1 MKSNQMTFLAFWAI
15 NDELRADKARSQ
27 LLEMKRLGLD
37 GVIFHPRNYPGK
49 PEYLGKEYMAV
60 LSDIILY
67 AKSIGME
74 FWLYDENGFPSGTAS
89 GKVLLENPDAKCMW
103 LEYSD
108 GNVVFREKNVV
119 STLDEKVCRDFVRI
133 TFDGYKQGLS
143 AEAFDYFAGVFS
155 DEVAFLDGVSVSIKY
170 GGVPWCRDLAGRYRE
185 RYGETLTEKLPLL
198 FQDGEGC
205 EQVRERYWE
214 LLSKMLRRNFYAP
227 IHQWCEENKK
237 HYTAHLKGEETVF
250 FNLSY
255 NGSPYEILQ
264 EVSVPAVDALERYQG
279 NHYYPH
285 IASSVARQFFDGS
298 CLCEAM
304 GGSGWG
310 VSPKDFVAYMKWLA
324 ECGINMFTFHLSQY
338 TLNAQA
344 IRDWPPSVPFHV
356 SWREAFPEALR
367 RIRKYGEQL
376 AQAEREKER
385 VLIVAPTR
393 GCMRRFLPQDAMCLN
408 EHNGA
413 GTPDTMAGKISSDF
427 GALVER
433 CYQAGILYDVTEE
446 AVLEKHGRIGSDGIW
461 IGKMHYRHVVLGEG
475 CCFREKETLEK
486 LREYGLEMKTL
497 QNGGTAVQESPVGG
511 RAAKE
516 SMRGESAA
524 KESVSGQDA
533 VPEGVSGNAPFQE
546 DAGEWEVLHDGE
558 NQMLLE
564 AVRQEADRILR
575 CHVKMEDM
583 DESAG
588 VRLVMSDPAAWVRA
602 NGQKLRKT
610 EEGYEIPGELLR
622 SSCLLIEIALLE
634 SGEQS
639 PFVFLRGDFLVKNKC
654 GYRETDHGQL
664 YTEGAFILS
673 GKRQKIDSRKLVQS
687 GFPFRSSPVI
697 CRKKIRPPEGALYLK
712 LSDFAAAAARVRI
725 GDGEP
730 VWIFSEEE
738 HIRLPEEEK
747 GKECLI
753 WAELYPSTYNAYGP
767 HHHRDGDRHLI
778 SPAQYSGRKNF
789 ADFADSPEQTL
800 VEGYHF
806 VKFGLGN
813 RLIYGMEEDQP

>member
-15 NDELRADKARSQ
+15 NDELRADKAQSQ

-89 GKVLLENPDAKCMW
+89 GKVLLENPDARCMW

-108 GNVVFREKNVV
+108 GNVVFREKHAV
-119 STLDEKVCRDFVRI
+119 STLDEKACRDFVRI

-155 DEVAFLDGVSVSIKY
+155 DEVAFLDGVSVSVKC
-170 GGVPWCRDLAGRYRE
+170 GGVPWCVDLAERYRE
-185 RYGETLTEKLPLL
+185 RYGETLTDKLPLL

-205 EQVRERYWE
+205 EQIRERYWE
-214 LLSKMLRRNFYAP
+214 LVSQMLRCNFYAP

-237 HYTAHLKGEETVF
+237 RYTAHLKGEETIF

-264 EVSVPAVDALERYQG
+264 EVSVPAVDALERYPG

-310 VSPKDFVAYMKWLA
+310 ASPKDFVAYMKWLA
-324 ECGINMFTFHLSQY
+324 ECGINIFTFHLSQY

-367 RIRKYGEQL
+367 RIREYGELL
-376 AQAEREKER
+376 AQAERGKER

-413 GTPDTMAGKISSDF
+413 GTPDSDAGKISSNF

-446 AVLEKHGRIGSDGIW
+446 SVLEKHGRIGADGIW
-461 IGKMHYRHVVLGEG
+461 LGKMHYRHVILGEG
-475 CCFREKETLEK
+475 CCFREKEIPEK
-486 LREYGLEMKTL
+486 LREYGLEMKML
-497 QNGGTAVQESPVGG
+497 PAGGAMVQESPIGE
-511 RAAKE
+511 RAA
-516 SMRGESAA
+516 
-524 KESVSGQDA
+524 
-533 VPEGVSGNAPFQE
+533 QE
-546 DAGEWEVLHDGE
+546 DAGEWEILHDGE

-564 AVRQEADRILR
+564 PVREEAGRILR
-575 CHVKMEDM
+575 CRVEMEDM
-583 DESAG
+583 GESAG
-588 VRLVMSDPAAWVRA
+588 IRLVTSDPAACVRA
-602 NGQKLRKT
+602 NGQELRKT
-610 EEGYEIPGELLR
+610 EEGYEIPKELLR
-622 SSCLLIEIALLE
+622 SSGLLIEITLLE
-634 SGEQS
+634 HGEQA

-654 GYRETDHGQL
+654 GYREKDHRQL
-664 YTEGAFILS
+664 YTEGAFVLS
-673 GKRQKIDSRKLVQS
+673 GKRQKIDSGRLVQS
-687 GFPFRSSPVI
+687 GFPFRSGPVV
-697 CRKKIRPPEGALYLK
+697 CRKKICPPEGALYLR

-738 HIRLPEEEK
+738 RIRLPKEEK

-800 VEGYHF
+800 VKGYHF

-813 RLIYGMEEDQP
+813 RLVYDAGKESHES